1 MRIALVAHDARKQ
14 ELVEWCT
21 HNAQTLSKHTL
32 FGTGTTAR
40 LLGKIPVMNEPGPE
54 GTATMD
60 WYTMTLKVEPLLSG
74 PLGGDQQI
82 GAMIAE
88 GKIDCLI
95 FFCDN
100 LITQGHQ
107 QDVGA
112 LVRLASLYNV
122 AFATNRTTADM
133 IMTSPLF
140 GNEDYKRIIPGAIEK
155 YKNRFVE
162 REENTN
168 KEPVKEESVKEPVQ
182 DEETKEEKV
191 DEMKRMWEEIPESI
205 KNKIIKAREQNMNE
219 VELDKDEVLNDR
231 EKFSLI
237 RLGYI
242 IITIENGCFP
252 CIGKAFH
259 RKIKWVNDSKCY
271 NYLQN

>member
-1 MRIALVAHDARKQ
+1 MNIALVAHDARKQ

-21 HNAQTLSKHTL
+21 HNAQTLSRHTL

-40 LLGKIPVMNEPGPE
+40 LLGEILVMNEPGPD
-54 GTATMD
+54 GAATMD
-60 WYTMTLKVEPLLSG
+60 WYTMPLRVEPLLSG

-155 YKNRFVE
+155 YKNRF
-162 REENTN
+162 RESE
-168 KEPVKEESVKEPVQ
+168 EPDTDAEVSQELVKAEVPFTILQKMWDELSTTVKY
-182 DEETKEEKV
+182 
-191 DEMKRMWEEIPESI
+191 
-205 KNKIIKAREQNMNE
+205 KITCAKAQELNE
-219 VELDKDEVLNDR
+219 VELGDGVSLSDN
-231 EKFSLI
+231 EKEALKHM
-237 RLGYI
+237 GYT
-242 IITIENGCFP
+242 IITNGVDY
-252 CIGKAFH
+252 
-259 RKIKWVNDSKCY
+259 KIRWVNDGE
-271 NYLQN
+271 

>member
-40 LLGKIPVMNEPGPE
+40 LLGKISVVNEPTPGA
-54 GTATMD
+54 ATMD
-60 WYTMTLKVEPLLSG
+60 WHTMPLQVEPLLSG

-140 GNEDYKRIIPGAIEK
+140 DNKDYKPIMPAAIEK
-155 YKNRFVE
+155 YKNRFKE
-162 REENTN
+162 REN
-168 KEPVKEESVKEPVQ
+168 KVNVEEP
-182 DEETKEEKV
+182 EKV
-191 DEMKRMWEEIPESI
+191 DKDSELEKMWEEISATM
-205 KNKIIKAREQNMNE
+205 KDKIVSAKEQGLNE
-219 VELDKDEVLNDR
+219 VELDEGVTLSDNVKEALR
-231 EKFSLI
+231 SM
-237 RLGYI
+237 GY
-242 IITIENGCFP
+242 TILTNG
-252 CIGKAFH
+252 
-259 RKIKWVNDSKCY
+259 RKYKISWVNDGNNGK
-271 NYLQN
+271 

>member
-40 LLGKIPVMNEPGPE
+40 LLSNIRVINDPASESACSTDCN
-54 GTATMD
+54 
-60 WYTMTLKVEPLLSG
+60 TMTLAVTPLLSG

-140 GNEDYKRIIPGAIEK
+140 GNKDYKPIIPGAIEK
-155 YKNRFVE
+155 YKNRF
-162 REENTN
+162 ENKGNEDTDGS
-168 KEPVKEESVKEPVQ
+168 KEVSQEQIPVQ
-182 DEETKEEKV
+182 DKANLDQEECMSTRDRTDTYSTNTCSKDHQPFKE
-191 DEMKRMWEEIPESI
+191 PL
-205 KNKIIKAREQNMNE
+205 
-219 VELDKDEVLNDR
+219 LDNNVLQLV
-231 EKFSLI
+231 F
-237 RLGYI
+237 
-242 IITIENGCFP
+242 
-252 CIGKAFH
+252 
-259 RKIKWVNDSKCY
+259 
-271 NYLQN
+271 

>member
-40 LLGKIPVMNEPGPE
+40 LLGKISVVNEPTPGA
-54 GTATMD
+54 ATMD
-60 WYTMTLKVEPLLSG
+60 WHTMPLQVEPLLSG

-140 GNEDYKRIIPGAIEK
+140 DNKDYKPIMPAAIEK
-155 YKNRFVE
+155 YKNRFKE
-162 REENTN
+162 REEKVNVEESEKIDKDSELEKMREEISATMKDKIASA
-168 KEPVKEESVKEPVQ
+168 KEQGLNEIELDEGVTLSNDVKEVLRSMGYTILTNGRKY
-182 DEETKEEKV
+182 
-191 DEMKRMWEEIPESI
+191 
-205 KNKIIKAREQNMNE
+205 KISWA
-219 VELDKDEVLNDR
+219 ND
-231 EKFSLI
+231 
-237 RLGYI
+237 GNY
-242 IITIENGCFP
+242 
-252 CIGKAFH
+252 GK
-259 RKIKWVNDSKCY
+259 
-271 NYLQN
+271 

>member
-40 LLGKIPVMNEPGPE
+40 LLGKISVVNEPTPGA
-54 GTATMD
+54 ATMD
-60 WYTMTLKVEPLLSG
+60 WYTMPLQVEPLLSG

-140 GNEDYKRIIPGAIEK
+140 DNKDYKPIMPAAIEK
-155 YKNRFVE
+155 YKNRFKE
-162 REENTN
+162 REEKVN
-168 KEPVKEESVKEPVQ
+168 V
-182 DEETKEEKV
+182 EETEKV
-191 DEMKRMWEEIPESI
+191 DKDSELEKMWEEISATM
-205 KNKIIKAREQNMNE
+205 KDKIVSAKKQGLNE
-219 VELDKDEVLNDR
+219 VELDEGVTLSDNVKEVLR
-231 EKFSLI
+231 SM
-237 RLGYI
+237 GY
-242 IITIENGCFP
+242 TILTNG
-252 CIGKAFH
+252 
-259 RKIKWVNDSKCY
+259 RKYKISWVNDGNDGK
-271 NYLQN
+271 

>member
-1 MRIALVAHDARKQ
+1 
-14 ELVEWCT
+14 
-21 HNAQTLSKHTL
+21 
-32 FGTGTTAR
+32 
-40 LLGKIPVMNEPGPE
+40 
-54 GTATMD
+54 MD
-60 WYTMTLKVEPLLSG
+60 WHTMPLQVEPLLSG

-140 GNEDYKRIIPGAIEK
+140 DNKDYKPIIPAAIEK
-155 YKNRFVE
+155 YKNRFKE
-162 REENTN
+162 REEKVNVE
-168 KEPVKEESVKEPVQ
+168 EP
-182 DEETKEEKV
+182 EKV
-191 DEMKRMWEEIPESI
+191 DKDSELKKMWEEISATM
-205 KNKIIKAREQNMNE
+205 KDKIVSAKEQGLNE
-219 VELDKDEVLNDR
+219 IELDEGVTLSNDVKEVLR
-231 EKFSLI
+231 SM
-237 RLGYI
+237 GY
-242 IITIENGCFP
+242 TILTNG
-252 CIGKAFH
+252 
-259 RKIKWVNDSKCY
+259 RKYKISWVNDGEWTDTFTCKD
-271 NYLQN
+271 